1 MEAVLVSYFPKF
13 DIFVSGRGFL
23 AAELDWLGLSLVRPG
38 GSEGLVLVTP
48 CRTSRAVRW
57 GQ

>member
-1 MEAVLVSYFPKF
+1 MINWCVKAVTVSYFPKF

-38 GSEGLVLVTP
+38 GSEGSGL
-48 CRTSRAVRW
+48 
-57 GQ
+57 